1 MKKSF
6 LYLAFT
12 VAACISGPA
21 LALSTTFAEYDEMT
35 KDEQSTFISET
46 GVTIYAWLKKNDP
59 AKAQCMYEKF
69 EIGKEKSNPSVALIS
84 LNRKIKGVPAEDRPD
99 HHVENLMA
107 NYVIDDLCVNAVAP
121 ASADQPKPA
130 AK

>member
-21 LALSTTFAEYDEMT
+21 VALSTTFAEYDEMT

-59 AKAQCMYEKF
+59 AQAQCMYLKNKANLF
-69 EIGKEKSNPSVALIS
+69 LSAL
-84 LNRKIKGVPAEDRPD
+84 
-99 HHVENLMA
+99 
-107 NYVIDDLCVNAVAP
+107 
-121 ASADQPKPA
+121 
-130 AK
+130 

>member
-21 LALSTTFAEYDEMT
+21 LALSTTFAEWDEMT
-35 KDEQSTFISET
+35 LDEQSTFISET
-46 GVTIYAWLKKNDP
+46 GVTIYTWLKKNDP
-59 AKAQCMYEKF
+59 AKAKCMYDKF
-69 EIGKEKSNPSVALIS
+69 EIGKNLKTPPPAFVKLAS
-84 LNRKIKGVPAEDRPD
+84 KIKGVPNEDRPKY
-99 HHVENLMA
+99 HVESLMA
-107 NYVIDDLCVNAVAP
+107 NYVIDDLCVNAAAP